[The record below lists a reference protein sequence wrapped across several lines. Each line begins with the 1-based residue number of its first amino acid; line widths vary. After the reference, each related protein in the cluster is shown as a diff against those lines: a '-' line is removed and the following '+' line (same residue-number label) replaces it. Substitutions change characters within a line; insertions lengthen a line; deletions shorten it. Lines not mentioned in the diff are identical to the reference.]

1 MEGISDQTRVY
12 PACLF
17 RRSVMK
23 IKSFCLLLFAIVLG
37 FSLIGCS
44 CARQAMKGE
53 AAPPKAPEEKK
64 IAAMEEKKEVAAA
77 QEQPAPVAAAPAQPA
92 AETPAVALN
101 AVYFDF
107 DKYNIRPGD
116 AEILKSNL
124 EWFKAN
130 PNKKARIEG
139 NCDERGTVEYN
150 MALGQKRA
158 DAARTYLTNLGVDAK
173 LLETISYGKEK
184 PADQAHNEAAWAK
197 NRRDDFVPLP

>member
-1 MEGISDQTRVY
+1 M
-12 PACLF
+12 
-17 RRSVMK
+17 MK
-23 IKSFCLLLFAIVLG
+23 IKSFCLLLFVIVLG

-53 AAPPKAPEEKK
+53 VAPPKAPEEKK

-77 QEQPAPVAAAPAQPA
+77 QEKTETVAPPPATAA
-92 AETPAVALN
+92 PAVALN

-130 PNKKARIEG
+130 PDKKVRIEG

-158 DAARTYLTNLGVDAK
+158 DAAKKYLTNLGVNTK
-173 LLETISYGKEK
+173 LLDTISYGKEK
-184 PADQAHNEAAWAK
+184 PSDPAHNEAAWAK
-197 NRRDDFVPLP
+197 NRRDDLVPLQ

>member
-1 MEGISDQTRVY
+1 
-12 PACLF
+12 
-17 RRSVMK
+17 MK
-23 IKSFCLLLFAIVLG
+23 IKSFCLLLSVLVLG

-44 CARQAMKGE
+44 CAKQAMKGE
-53 AAPPKAPEEKK
+53 AVPPKAPEEKK
-64 IAAMEEKKEVAAA
+64 IAAVEEKKEVAAA
-77 QEQPAPVAAAPAQPA
+77 QVEPAPAQQPAAPAPVAV
-92 AETPAVALN
+92 AVN
-101 AVYFDF
+101 PVYFDF

-116 AEILKSNL
+116 AEILKSNF

-130 PNKKARIEG
+130 PNKKMRIEG

-158 DAARTYLTNLGVDAK
+158 DAAKAYLTNLGVDAK

-184 PADQAHNEAAWAK
+184 PVDPGHNEAAWAK